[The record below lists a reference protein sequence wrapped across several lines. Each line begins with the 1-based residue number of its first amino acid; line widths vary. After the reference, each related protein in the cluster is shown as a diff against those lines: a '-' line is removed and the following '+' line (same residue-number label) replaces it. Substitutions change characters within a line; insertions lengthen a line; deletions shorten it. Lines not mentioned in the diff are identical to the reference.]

1 MKRVILALTFL
12 LATSSAA
19 SAQFAPSKE
28 NLRGL
33 TGVRL
38 MVMYGHCPSRS
49 LSNCAPGLAEAQRPE
64 LLKTLEA
71 DATAKLE
78 NAGIPL
84 FRNADQ
90 VTSGGFPY
98 LVILVTLD
106 KPNGFVHPIVTEL
119 KLLQRVRLLRN
130 PSIETDAVT
139 WSREG
144 VGQPLEISRI
154 RRLVD
159 NHLDRFIEDY
169 LSVNPKQSG
178 SSGNDKSRG
187 HTAVT
192 VPRNCTESLR

>member
-1 MKRVILALTFL
+1 MKRITLALTFL

-38 MVMYGHCPSRS
+38 VVMYGHCPSRS
-49 LSNCAPGLAEAQRPE
+49 FSNCAEGLDEAQRPE

-78 NAGIPL
+78 TAGIPL

-90 VTSGGFPY
+90 VTSGGFAH

-106 KPNGFVHPIVTEL
+106 KPNGFVRPIVTEL
-119 KLLQRVRLLRN
+119 KLFQRVRLLRDI
-130 PSIETDAVT
+130 SIETDAVT

-144 VGQPLEISRI
+144 VGRPLEVSRI
-154 RRLVD
+154 RRLVAD
-159 NHLDRFIEDY
+159 HLDRFIEDY
-169 LSVNPKQSG
+169 QSVNSKQAARAAKGTS
-178 SSGNDKSRG
+178 KHEKR
-187 HTAVT
+187 
-192 VPRNCTESLR
+192 